1 MPVEREDPELEMRS
15 KKWMLK
21 KDEAHQQASRTRSF
35 HHVTSS
41 GLWCTPKVVYTTRRG
56 PHHKAW
62 FTPKFV
68 HTISILT
75 GSLVG

>member
-41 GLWCTPKVVYTTRRG
+41 GLYPQAQEKSPGRN
-56 PHHKAW
+56 
-62 FTPKFV
+62 
-68 HTISILT
+68 
-75 GSLVG
+75 